1 MLCYLLT
8 VIGEL
13 NFVEDLGAVLLNCF
27 NLYLVRWKLSGL
39 HSSIETMT
47 NLVFYTVNTRLLNYH
62 TKSTMQFSSS
72 VTQLEDSFQL
82 QGYSSVPEVFE
93 QLPLQ
98 MKPL

>member
-1 MLCYLLT
+1 MCYLLT

-27 NLYLVRWKLSGL
+27 NLYLVRWQLSGL
-39 HSSIETMT
+39 HSSTETTT
-47 NLVFYTVNTRLLNYH
+47 NVVLYTVNIWLLYYH

-72 VTQLEDSFQL
+72 ATQLVDSFQL
-82 QGYSSVPEVFE
+82 QGYSSVPKVFE
-93 QLPLQ
+93 QLQWQ